1 MKTLNTTLL
10 LIIKDKKILLAEKK
24 RGFCM
29 GLYNGIGGKVEKDE
43 EIEHAMIRETQEEIG
58 VTPKNY
64 TKKAVINFDMF
75 LKGEPTYEIMHVY
88 VASDYEGIVS
98 ESDEMKPRWFEFDEI
113 PYDNMFAAD
122 KIWMK
127 KMFDGEEFSG
137 NVKFDENFKLISYN
151 FD

>member
-24 RGFCM
+24 RGFGM

-43 EIEHAMIRETQEEIG
+43 EIEHAMIRETQEEIS